1 MFIFEKTTW
10 KWSLIWMKFRL
21 MNNSSMIL
29 PSTKN
34 EAASNLLTCCFSIIS
49 IFFFVC
55 LFLWN
60 CFECGYEFLQDCRVN
75 NGEQNA
81 KNRKILSAIVSKR
94 QASKCQGVIFFPG
107 APYLKNPNPKILEK
121 GYLLWD
127 FISHYLKYVLI
138 CLILSRIVWGNRVIL
153 PYPHV

>member
-34 EAASNLLTCCFSIIS
+34 EAVSNLLTCCFSIIS

-94 QASKCQGVIFFPG
+94 QASKCQVVIFYG
-107 APYLKNPNPKILEK
+107 T
-121 GYLLWD
+121 G
-127 FISHYLKYVLI
+127 FINY
-138 CLILSRIVWGNRVIL
+138 RIL
-153 PYPHV
+153 PNKRPGRFSNWKTTLTFLPPNKRPLLVSVRTLLGQKHLFV

>member
-34 EAASNLLTCCFSIIS
+34 EAVSNLLTCCFSIIS

-81 KNRKILSAIVSKR
+81 KNRNILSAIVSKR
-94 QASKCQGVIFFPG
+94 QASKCQVVIFFRTPLMCPNSRDKSNYQHNSYHKCNVLWPG
-107 APYLKNPNPKILEK
+107 V
-121 GYLLWD
+121 
-127 FISHYLKYVLI
+127 SV
-138 CLILSRIVWGNRVIL
+138 VWIK
-153 PYPHV
+153 

>member
-75 NGEQNA
+75 NWEQNA

-94 QASKCQGVIFFPG
+94 QASKCQEVIFFRTPLT
-107 APYLKNPNPKILEK
+107 YI
-121 GYLLWD
+121 YTHLLA
-127 FISHYLKYVLI
+127 SHTHCVHVDYRWCLKY
-138 CLILSRIVWGNRVIL
+138 
-153 PYPHV
+153 

>member
-34 EAASNLLTCCFSIIS
+34 EAVSNLLTCCFSIIS

-94 QASKCQGVIFFPG
+94 QASKCQVVIFFRTP
-107 APYLKNPNPKILEK
+107 LTCFHS
-121 GYLLWD
+121 
-127 FISHYLKYVLI
+127 FIQAAQKTRVLI
-138 CLILSRIVWGNRVIL
+138 KKNVYSWIL
-153 PYPHV
+153 

>member
-1 MFIFEKTTW
+1 
-10 KWSLIWMKFRL
+10 
-21 MNNSSMIL
+21 MIL

-81 KNRKILSAIVSKR
+81 KNRNILSAIVSKR
-94 QASKCQGVIFFPG
+94 QASKCQVVIFYGTGFISSIFLTMEKCSKREDDG
-107 APYLKNPNPKILEK
+107 DLKQHAWNRYQREVSTVFIWWKID
-121 GYLLWD
+121 LLWILD
-127 FISHYLKYVLI
+127 AMMHLYKRVCLSVGQLVHYSISLFL
-138 CLILSRIVWGNRVIL
+138 
-153 PYPHV
+153 